1 MHSVGECVGKWSL
14 TQTVSICLGLRGFP
28 GSKIFHVKKGESGA
42 KQDEL
47 VNLNWDYK
55 LVQSFWRVIWQ

>member
-1 MHSVGECVGKWSL
+1 M
-14 TQTVSICLGLRGFP
+14 VSYPDCLNFLGTEGFP
-28 GSKIFHVKKGESGA
+28 RNKNFHVKKGESGA